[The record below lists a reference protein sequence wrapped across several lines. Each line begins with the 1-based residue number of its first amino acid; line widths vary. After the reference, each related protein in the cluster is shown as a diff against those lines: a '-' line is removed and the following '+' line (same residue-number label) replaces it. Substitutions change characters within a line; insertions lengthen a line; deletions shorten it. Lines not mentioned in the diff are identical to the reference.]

1 MIMFLDWGGSKAVG
15 YSGSTSTVSYQY
27 GELESDSVK
36 VLYYGTPIA
45 EYSPEGWEGYITGE
59 TGNKSP
65 TNIKGPEVTVTEI
78 TVSFHITI
86 GYNLGNSVRIHL
98 PGEITYLE
106 TNNPLVSLQ
115 NGDLDIRRLGGVG
128 YDANVTVTLKT
139 NYQTNLVFGGWIA
152 DDGTEYDPGEPID
165 SDDTFLKAKWIMP
178 DQHIRDFDVEGNT
191 DYNYQDV
198 YGLPSSYIIYGEP
211 YNCASSVRYVYSGT
225 EYHDTDNS
233 SMYSRIVH
241 VVNRSQDETNWTA
254 GTYRGVGSDSGFDV
268 SGAITTTGGVILENV
283 TLRGNY
289 SQGTTQIDDRGIF
302 ACGNDIII
310 GTNVSTEGYV
320 QVYGGWRNNS
330 VSNDDTQTHVVIFD
344 GTFSNVVGG
353 SDGSESGAIPSTF
366 VNITGNASVME
377 AVIGGSIS
385 GKVNDTTTVI
395 VSGNARVDSQTYNGS
410 ILEAGFSTVIGGG
423 RTGDV
428 TTTDVT
434 ITGNAKVFS
443 VQGGGREAR
452 SHTDETFVT
461 ISGKAQVN
469 NVIGSVT
476 DGRPSNLEN
485 YESVNYSRIP
495 VGVSN
500 VVVKD
505 SPTIG
510 AVYGGG
516 WDIYRDPRYS
526 STGSTNVDISDN
538 PIIGAVFGGGFR
550 GPVGSTNVTISGG
563 VIGAVYGGGQGGPD
577 PLSEDKQH
585 EDNDNET
592 GLAYVEGDSKV
603 VIEGGVIR
611 NKGFEVSSGTVSMTD
626 CDGNAVVMHIDP
638 GIVTGDV
645 YGGGYGVA
653 NTGGSNSVG
662 DSAKV
667 TGNTDVKVSKN
678 AVVNGSVYGGGKGV
692 ERYLDVA
699 KVSGSTY
706 VTIEGTV
713 NGSVYGG
720 GMYGGVGSATSV
732 TIASQGSVNNN
743 VFGGG
748 AGSVN
753 NAEQASVLGTS
764 SVFVYGSA
772 GSVYGG
778 GDLAKVSETKVVLN
792 GAKVS
797 GSVYGGGSGAG
808 GITNSAAISGGT
820 SVDVIDSFVGGD
832 VYGGG
837 HGLQINQDEAVDEE
851 TVATVGGTVSVIVSD
866 GSEVSG
872 NVYGGGQYGRVGPT
886 GVTAL
891 QNTITVE
898 VTGSATKILGSVY
911 GGGLGEAGRMA
922 TNALDRYI
930 IINGPSISGSVYGG
944 STLGDDNIE
953 VEENETPDSP
963 SDLPGLTSG
972 FIKGEVH
979 INIVSGNIADGSSG
993 NVYGGGYRGHS
1004 YLDSYVYIG
1013 TKSDGNPM
1021 SSALRINSIYGGS
1034 SVGTSTSGS
1043 NDAILLLG
1051 NTTVEIG
1058 GTLSDYGDLL
1068 ISGDVFGEGDYCSIG
1083 GSSTVLFEDFDQGNR
1098 SLLSIQ
1104 KANQLRI
1111 IGSELILD
1119 GNMDGSTTE
1128 GSEKLSMNLIGDL
1141 ILQKSSTKASKV
1153 TINAA
1158 ASQISGYGSL
1168 EADGDV
1174 GDVPDFDGDL
1184 MINTIVMN
1192 NGMILSVLGKDN
1204 LGVAEGSIRGYTLM
1218 ESDSRGYYG
1227 ALAIG
1232 VTENVMVGQ
1241 TGFYVFVES
1250 EGSEGD
1256 YVPAQTA
1263 EYVYGEGESR
1273 VGMTMWIL
1281 TGVYKVQTTVILQ
1294 DDKSESSISLE
1305 DGFSVQVPKTVPGST
1320 ILFVGGYVSQDYSGS
1335 LNLVDSLDGTV
1346 SGKDFMLTVGT
1357 GSGSRQLTF
1366 GDNGVLAI
1374 PEKAVAA
1381 NGDGTFLAMDLETL
1395 SGFTSTGFAGAVTL
1409 HMVEML
1415 GNIPINTFDV
1425 EVDIYLRLDLNTYQ
1439 MEQTIVMRK
1448 DDDGYSGTTDVYL
1461 PVLSNNITADYY
1473 ISEGQLIETED
1484 ELGNIVYT
1492 WQEGSHNGKLSLN
1505 TVGTNQNKN
1514 GWISAEYPLNALNP
1528 GSSDIRSQGNYL
1540 GVGGVY
1546 APVLR
1551 FEYSSQTGTFEDI
1564 VLTVSVQDEDGGA
1577 VRYYTLVLNPVLAKT
1592 VTVNFYDKHL
1602 IGTVNAIEWSGH
1614 SKIFSIDLEFGTSL
1628 SDCYVAVKSWA
1639 NMPAQQTI
1647 SMMSKNLEYFLVT
1660 KNDGSVFTESSADR
1674 LRDAL
1679 LDSGYKESQVNQL
1692 SLVDVESFLSL
1703 YNERKLNYEYTG
1715 GPEDGFD
1722 YSRNDDWY
1730 DDAGCLSRFF
1740 FSSTVTDDTLD
1751 VYAGYTITIEIV
1763 PFITDESGIVL
1774 DVDLSVSPSLMEQRE
1789 PGATIDLTD
1798 LLLGLEWTAGYE
1810 AYDGLMWYGT
1820 RGIDE
1825 PIKETNSDGHY
1836 ITSPRA
1842 DAILYLRLQV
1852 AEYDVH
1858 VQVQTGEN
1866 DPVNVEFTM
1875 TVEDSV
1881 ATGGVRYGLDVDVL
1895 VLTGDYTGLHIGSVS
1910 GYTINGQLDPTLF
1923 TYSTDGEGFK
1933 VGFEMPNGD
1942 LTVVIHLTD
1951 LWNVTV
1957 NLPLSGSSDNSR
1969 FVPTLALTSEG
1980 VSVSLA
1986 TGSGDKSDSI
1996 ESSGGKLVF
2005 GGGSGI
2011 GGRAFTITVVQD
2023 GTVLVDHESSF
2034 TINMGTL
2041 SNDVVYDIYITTEW
2055 TLTFDDSGYC
2065 IDRYPVNPVTGVLQ
2079 SSQAIQ
2085 TSGSVVVHTGDQLVL
2100 IAREGYSVDGVIAL
2114 TGATEIQGQVHA
2126 FVVSGGIDD
2135 VSFSE
2140 ASSEWTLT
2148 IEVHFYVG
2156 GAAFPAND
2164 VGSGAVTLTGPS
2176 CTVDAGTPAVSGN
2189 VMTYTVKLAAGTYD
2203 IAAQFPMFIQREQVS
2218 VELTSD
2224 TTVTV
2229 NMDRTQDS
2237 FKLTIEVQFNA
2248 SGQQYPATG
2257 VSGSMGVDE
2266 TALNGSV
2273 NGNVIT
2279 YETEVSW
2286 GEHTLTG
2293 DFEGFSL
2300 DPTMP
2305 HQIYVTQDTTV
2316 RIIATADTLTVIFHD
2331 GSESAVVGTWTIGDS
2346 RTVLRI
2352 YREAQGTN
2360 SPAGWATDSGIVKNE
2375 SQLSADMFTDGKLE
2389 LTMIPA
2395 VMDVPNGITLEHRE
2409 MLILSSELRD
2419 GVQISVDRPSD
2430 GVSISSEMLDVTAI
2444 LSEDGRTI
2452 TLECGNVPGTGSFLL
2467 ISSSGSVW
2475 TVYTIYVIGD
2485 ISSL

>member
-1 MIMFLDWGGSKAVG
+1 M
-15 YSGSTSTVSYQY
+15 
-27 GELESDSVK
+27 
-36 VLYYGTPIA
+36 
-45 EYSPEGWEGYITGE
+45 
-59 TGNKSP
+59 
-65 TNIKGPEVTVTEI
+65 
-78 TVSFHITI
+78 
-86 GYNLGNSVRIHL
+86 
-98 PGEITYLE
+98 
-106 TNNPLVSLQ
+106 
-115 NGDLDIRRLGGVG
+115 
-128 YDANVTVTLKT
+128 
-139 NYQTNLVFGGWIA
+139 
-152 DDGTEYDPGEPID
+152 
-165 SDDTFLKAKWIMP
+165 
-178 DQHIRDFDVEGNT
+178 
-191 DYNYQDV
+191 
-198 YGLPSSYIIYGEP
+198 
-211 YNCASSVRYVYSGT
+211 
-225 EYHDTDNS
+225 
-233 SMYSRIVH
+233 
-241 VVNRSQDETNWTA
+241 
-254 GTYRGVGSDSGFDV
+254 
-268 SGAITTTGGVILENV
+268 
-283 TLRGNY
+283 
-289 SQGTTQIDDRGIF
+289 
-302 ACGNDIII
+302 
-310 GTNVSTEGYV
+310 
-320 QVYGGWRNNS
+320 
-330 VSNDDTQTHVVIFD
+330 
-344 GTFSNVVGG
+344 
-353 SDGSESGAIPSTF
+353 
-366 VNITGNASVME
+366 
-377 AVIGGSIS
+377 
-385 GKVNDTTTVI
+385 
-395 VSGNARVDSQTYNGS
+395 
-410 ILEAGFSTVIGGG
+410 
-423 RTGDV
+423 
-428 TTTDVT
+428 
-434 ITGNAKVFS
+434 
-443 VQGGGREAR
+443 
-452 SHTDETFVT
+452 
-461 ISGKAQVN
+461 
-469 NVIGSVT
+469 
-476 DGRPSNLEN
+476 
-485 YESVNYSRIP
+485 
-495 VGVSN
+495 
-500 VVVKD
+500 
-505 SPTIG
+505 
-510 AVYGGG
+510 
-516 WDIYRDPRYS
+516 
-526 STGSTNVDISDN
+526 
-538 PIIGAVFGGGFR
+538 
-550 GPVGSTNVTISGG
+550 
-563 VIGAVYGGGQGGPD
+563 
-577 PLSEDKQH
+577 
-585 EDNDNET
+585 
-592 GLAYVEGDSKV
+592 
-603 VIEGGVIR
+603 
-611 NKGFEVSSGTVSMTD
+611 
-626 CDGNAVVMHIDP
+626 
-638 GIVTGDV
+638 
-645 YGGGYGVA
+645 
-653 NTGGSNSVG
+653 
-662 DSAKV
+662 
-667 TGNTDVKVSKN
+667 
-678 AVVNGSVYGGGKGV
+678 
-692 ERYLDVA
+692 
-699 KVSGSTY
+699 
-706 VTIEGTV
+706 
-713 NGSVYGG
+713 
-720 GMYGGVGSATSV
+720 
-732 TIASQGSVNNN
+732 
-743 VFGGG
+743 
-748 AGSVN
+748 
-753 NAEQASVLGTS
+753 
-764 SVFVYGSA
+764 
-772 GSVYGG
+772 
-778 GDLAKVSETKVVLN
+778 
-792 GAKVS
+792 
-797 GSVYGGGSGAG
+797 
-808 GITNSAAISGGT
+808 
-820 SVDVIDSFVGGD
+820 
-832 VYGGG
+832 
-837 HGLQINQDEAVDEE
+837 
-851 TVATVGGTVSVIVSD
+851 
-866 GSEVSG
+866 
-872 NVYGGGQYGRVGPT
+872 
-886 GVTAL
+886 
-891 QNTITVE
+891 
-898 VTGSATKILGSVY
+898 Y

-953 VEENETPDSP
+953 VEENEAPDSP
-963 SDLPGLTSG
+963 SDVPGLTSG

-993 NVYGGGYRGHS
+993 NVYGGGYRGYS

-1021 SSALRINSIYGGS
+1021 SSTLRINSIYGGS

-1104 KANQLRI
+1104 KADQLRI

-1250 EGSEGD
+1250 EGFEGD

-1294 DDKSESSISLE
+1294 DDKSESSISPE

-1357 GSGSRQLTF
+1357 GSGSKQLSF

-1381 NGDGTFLAMDLETL
+1381 NGDGTFLTMDLETL

-1425 EVDIYLRLDLNTYQ
+1425 EIDIYLRLDLNTYQ

-1448 DDDGYSGTTDVYL
+1448 DDEGYSGTTDVYL

-1473 ISEGQLIETED
+1473 ISEGQLVETED

-1514 GWISAEYPLNALNP
+1514 GWISAEYPLNELMP
-1528 GSSDIRSQGNYL
+1528 GSSDIISQGNYL

-1551 FEYSSQTGTFEDI
+1551 FEYSSQTGTFENI

-1592 VTVNFYDKHL
+1592 VTVNFYDKYL
-1602 IGTVNAIEWSGH
+1602 IGTVNAIEWSDH
-1614 SKIFSIDLEFGTSL
+1614 SRIFSIDLEFGTSL

-1647 SMMSKNLEYFLVT
+1647 SMMSTNLEYFLVT

-1810 AYDGLMWYGT
+1810 AYEGPMWYGT
-1820 RGIDE
+1820 LGIDE
-1825 PIKETNSDGHY
+1825 PIEETNSDGHH

-1895 VLTGDYTGLHIGSVS
+1895 VPTGDYTGLHIGSVS

-1923 TYSTDGEGFK
+1923 TYSTDGDGFK

-1957 NLPLSGSSDNSR
+1957 NLPLTGSSDNSR
-1969 FVPTLALTSEG
+1969 FVPTLALTRDG

-1986 TGSGDKSDSI
+1986 TGSGDKSDTV

-2023 GTVLVDHESSF
+2023 GTVLVDHKSSF
-2034 TINMGTL
+2034 TIDMETL

-2055 TLTFDDSGYC
+2055 TLTFDDSGYY
-2065 IDRYPVNPVTGVLQ
+2065 IDRYPVNPVNGELQ

-2085 TSGSVVVHTGDQLVL
+2085 TSGLVAVHTGDQLVL

-2156 GAAFPAND
+2156 GEDFPAND

-2176 CTVDAGTPAVSGN
+2176 GTFDAGIPAVSGN
-2189 VMTYTVKLAAGTYD
+2189 VMTYSVKLAAGTYD
-2203 IAAQFPMFIQREQVS
+2203 IAAQFPMFIQRGQVS

-2248 SGQQYPATG
+2248 GGQLFPASGI
-2257 VSGSMGVDE
+2257 SGSLAVDE
-2266 TALNGSV
+2266 TPLTGSV
-2273 NGNVIT
+2273 IGNVLT
-2279 YETEVSW
+2279 YEVGVSW
-2286 GEHTLTG
+2286 GSHTLSG
-2293 DFEGFSL
+2293 DFDGFSL
-2300 DPTMP
+2300 VPAMP
-2305 HQIYVTQDTTV
+2305 YEIHVTQDTKVT
-2316 RIIATADTLTVIFHD
+2316 IIATADTLTVIFYD
-2331 GSESAVVGTWTIGDS
+2331 GSDSGITGTWTVGDS
-2346 RTVLRI
+2346 RQVIRI
-2352 YREAQGTN
+2352 YRDAKGTGN
-2360 SPAGWATDSGIVKNE
+2360 PAGWATDSSIVENG
-2375 SQLSADMFTDGKLE
+2375 SQLSAGMFTDGRLE

-2409 MLILSSELRD
+2409 MLILSSDLKN
-2419 GVQISVDRPSD
+2419 GVQITVDKVSD
-2430 GVSISSEMLDVTAI
+2430 GVSISSDILDVKAS

-2475 TVYTIYVIGD
+2475 TVYTVYVIGD
-2485 ISSL
+2485 VSSL